1 MVCLLSSVGSAAPD
15 PLKYIGVPAVPPQ
28 AFGYAHFSDLP
39 MYAFQRRL
47 YQVPAGNNE
56 SSLFHVEPTEIPS
69 QAAASGSQTDTQTD
83 RFSKG
88 GHNYYN
94 GRDLEGFR
102 RITNRLDAA
111 GFPGSEKW
119 REKFRKSV
127 KNQEVTTQ

>member
-47 YQVPAGNNE
+47 YQVPAGNKE

-69 QAAASGSQTDTQTD
+69 PAGRRPILKLTGSQRGVTITIMAATSRASGGSPISWMLLAS
-83 RFSKG
+83 RGARSG
-88 GHNYYN
+88 GRSL
-94 GRDLEGFR
+94 G
-102 RITNRLDAA
+102 
-111 GFPGSEKW
+111 K
-119 REKFRKSV
+119 V
-127 KNQEVTTQ
+127 